1 MRCEDFMGVNVE
13 AQRQIV
19 SDRRRKRTL
28 DEETDVVAVI
38 MSEIP
43 VMAAVRSTILLGL
56 LSSESEVERVDDFT
70 QEEKNGHI
78 QNPAQNQGGRPSEE
92 LGSL

>member
-1 MRCEDFMGVNVE
+1 MT
-13 AQRQIV
+13 
-19 SDRRRKRTL
+19 DRRRKKAIS
-28 DEETDVVAVI
+28 EGTDTVIVI